1 MIVIVEE
8 AVFSS
13 GRTSPL
19 ELLAVFQACFD
30 GRHDMIT
37 DPPFAKGA
45 SPIVD
50 TWLASLPKAL
60 RDEAVFVL
68 DEGASSA
75 SQRTSAAVRL
85 RIGDLASSDLR
96 SGTPTATLADALRL
110 LQAPLRLL
118 VENRRNDGAFL
129 RKLAPPTWR
138 GKLIDALK
146 RRWIELD
153 NGGGLGELTATVMAA
168 ARDPMEHMRLW
179 VMFDSDAR
187 QPGQPSADARAAL
200 AACQQIQQ
208 PWPVP
213 AHCLERRA
221 IENYLPV
228 PALFDWAKRATGPDK
243 TRLRRCA
250 EAFKELRREQREH
263 YNMKR
268 GIWGDLTSEQQ
279 RSYIRRETDILDDAD
294 MPPLFQGLST
304 DPRRHLLHGFGKD
317 VGSVFH
323 DEGSGVR
330 IEEDWLRK
338 EIPDQD
344 RIALLQSI
352 FDRM

>member
-8 AVFSS
+8 AVFAS
-13 GRTSPL
+13 GRTSSL
-19 ELLAVFQACFD
+19 ELLALFHACLD
-30 GRHDMIT
+30 DRHALLT
-37 DPPFAKGA
+37 DPPFAKGI
-45 SPIVD
+45 SPTID
-50 TWLASLPKAL
+50 DWLASLPEAL
-60 RDEAVFVL
+60 KDEAAFVL
-68 DEGASSA
+68 DEGASAA
-75 SQRTSAAVRL
+75 SQRTSAAVRI
-85 RIGDLASSDLR
+85 RVGDVASSDLR
-96 SGTPTATLADALRL
+96 SATPTVMLADALRL
-110 LQAPLRLL
+110 LHAPLRLL

-138 GKLIDALK
+138 RKFVEALE

-153 NGGGLGELTATVMAA
+153 NGGGLGELTATVNAA
-168 ARDPMEHMRLW
+168 AREPREHMRLW

-200 AACQQIQQ
+200 VACQAIKQ

-228 PALFDWAKRATGPDK
+228 QALFVWAELASGPEK

-250 EAFKELRREQREH
+250 EAFKQLNPSQRAH

-268 GIWGDLTSEQQ
+268 GLWGELTSERQ
-279 RSYIRRETDILDDAD
+279 RSYIKQDSDVIDEAEL
-294 MPPLFQGLST
+294 PPLFRGLPE

-317 VGSVFH
+317 VGSLFH
-323 DEGSGVR
+323 DEDSGIRVV
-330 IEEDWLRK
+330 EDWLRK
-338 EIPDQD
+338 EIPDQV
-344 RIALLQSI
+344 RATLIQAI